1 MPHHPQH
8 DIISLEDIHLAVYQW
23 GQAHNSKPTLVC
35 IHGYPDDASV
45 WTAFA
50 EQLAER
56 FHVVAYDVRGS
67 GLSSKPK
74 ATSAY
79 QFDQLISDL
88 GAVIDF
94 VSPDRAVHLVGYDW
108 GALQGWDAILS
119 NRLQGRIAGFSTAA
133 PSLDHVGHWFQR
145 RLRSGKA
152 SELRQFV
159 QRALGSSYMAMI
171 QLPIL
176 PELTWQFGLGKLWPH
191 LVGRMEC
198 TAVPANPNLVS
209 DATHG
214 LGLYRANLIP
224 VLTQPSL
231 RSTHLPIQLL
241 IMTHDPFVA
250 PILFEGMKEWAPQS
264 QSISI
269 KAGHWWLLSQPHIV
283 AEQIAL
289 YIDQIY
295 PN

>member
-1 MPHHPQH
+1 MPHHLPH
-8 DIISLEDIHLAVYQW
+8 DIIRSGDIQIAVYQW
-23 GQAHNSKPTLVC
+23 GQAQNTKPTLVC

-45 WTAFA
+45 WAAFA
-50 EQLAER
+50 EQLADR

-74 ATSAY
+74 STSAY
-79 QFDQLISDL
+79 QFDQLTSDL

-94 VSPDRAVHLVGYDW
+94 VSPHRAVHLIGYDW

-119 NRLQGRIAGFSTAA
+119 DRLKGRISGFSTAA
-133 PSLDHVGHWFQR
+133 PSLDHVGQWFQR
-145 RLRSGKA
+145 RLRSGKVA
-152 SELRQFV
+152 ELRQFV
-159 QRALGSSYMAMI
+159 QRAVGSSYMAMI

-176 PELTWQFGLGKLWPH
+176 PELTWQLGLGKLWPH
-191 LVGRMEC
+191 LVGRMER
-198 TAVPANPNLVS
+198 TVVPANPNLVS

-224 VLTQPSL
+224 ALTQPSL
-231 RSTHLPIQLL
+231 RRTQLPVQLL

-250 PILFEGMKEWAPQS
+250 PIMFEGMAEWAPNS
-264 QSISI
+264 QPTSI
-269 KAGHWWLLSQPHIV
+269 KAGHWWLLSQPQIV